1 MGNAVGLLFVGIM
14 LGFMC
19 VNYLI
24 FGYIL
29 QGVLSMV
36 KEFGLMVFMVGV
48 GLSVGSGIN
57 NGLGVIGGQML
68 IVGLIVSLV
77 FVVIC
82 FLFGVYVL

>member
-1 MGNAVGLLFVGIM
+1 MGNVVGLLFVGIM